1 MPKPSEEAKAPAPK
15 APAPKAAPK
24 EAPKKVDQPCRAKSF
39 KFGSVKSA
47 CEKGGIPRAK
57 SMMKSLV
64 QQAKDKGKKYKCSS
78 CHTSQKTYE
87 NKPNAVS
94 ELRKLMQLI
103 SKK

>member
-1 MPKPSEEAKAPAPK
+1 
-15 APAPKAAPK
+15 
-24 EAPKKVDQPCRAKSF
+24 
-39 KFGSVKSA
+39 
-47 CEKGGIPRAK
+47 
-57 SMMKSLV
+57 MMKSLV